1 MNPENNYSKGIGD
14 DSECRL
20 DKENDQN
27 RYRCRIRHGKIK
39 VFSKGDIVDLK
50 VLKDSVLTDRSE
62 TMIRVKSNSE
72 RLKRVIDVGKYSFSQ
87 VPYLER
93 EERITDQSNWK
104 KTQHHKSLMNPGK
117 NEQSRKWGK
126 SAKG

>member
-1 MNPENNYSKGIGD
+1 M
-14 DSECRL
+14 
-20 DKENDQN
+20 
-27 RYRCRIRHGKIK
+27 
-39 VFSKGDIVDLK
+39 FSKGDIVDLK
-50 VLKDSVLTDRSE
+50 VLKDSVLTDRYE

-104 KTQHHKSLMNPGK
+104 KRSTIKAS
-117 NEQSRKWGK
+117 
-126 SAKG
+126 